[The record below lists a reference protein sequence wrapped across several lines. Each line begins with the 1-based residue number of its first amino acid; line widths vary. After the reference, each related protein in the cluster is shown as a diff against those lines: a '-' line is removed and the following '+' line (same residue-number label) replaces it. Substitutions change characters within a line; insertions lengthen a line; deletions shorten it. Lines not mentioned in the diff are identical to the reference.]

1 MCASPRQS
9 APLSCQCAVRE
20 ACILRILSLKRQT
33 VRWQLCSAPLA
44 PLGSLGSARLRSAP
58 LGSLG
63 SLGSTRLHSAP
74 LGSARPHSWRPAAGP
89 HWSGSARVGRSA
101 KEARSY
107 FATTLLFCL
116 LVPCAR
122 QPFAFWASLAVEN
135 DGWCPAETVEAPTRN
150 RHTTHWL
157 ASTPGRRVCAQFGTL
172 RPTF

>member
-1 MCASPRQS
+1 MVESASKQ
-9 APLSCQCAVRE
+9 
-20 ACILRILSLKRQT
+20 
-33 VRWQLCSAPLA
+33 
-44 PLGSLGSARLRSAP
+44 
-58 LGSLG
+58 
-63 SLGSTRLHSAP
+63 
-74 LGSARPHSWRPAAGP
+74 

-157 ASTPGRRVCAQFGTL
+157 DREHTGPPGLCTVWHTSPDILKHLNILKPEDKLFFRVYMYTYGFTITLMITSGAGAVSERTRGSRRAKVCAN
-172 RPTF
+172 